1 LKPTSSIDLA
11 PTLLRLTG
19 FKEADLHGKVTE
31 IQGIT
36 NVKPLAGADLS
47 GREVIVLADAVLSP
61 GLNKYMLNGNVLAP
75 GVYFAG
81 LSFGNQH
88 LTRKM
93 IVIR

>member
-11 PTLLRLTG
+11 PTLLGLAG
-19 FKEADLHGKVTE
+19 FKEADLLCKVAE

-47 GREVIVLADAVLSP
+47 GREVIVLVDAVLSH
-61 GLNKYMLNGNVLAP
+61 GLNKYILNGNLLAP
-75 GVYFAG
+75 GIYFTG
-81 LSFGNQH
+81 LSYGNQH